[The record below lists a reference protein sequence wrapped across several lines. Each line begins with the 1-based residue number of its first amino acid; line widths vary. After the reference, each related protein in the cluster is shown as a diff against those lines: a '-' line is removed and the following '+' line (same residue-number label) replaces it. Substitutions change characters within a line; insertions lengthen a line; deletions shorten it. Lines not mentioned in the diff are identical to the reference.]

1 MAVAPAQML
10 KAVLCGALIGAA
22 VVPGYPALAD
32 DAQTERLQRQI
43 DALQAQLQALQR
55 QVAETKKAVST
66 RPPAAAPTEYTKA
79 PLVKAPIPVGINLKV
94 GGFVA
99 AESVWRQKNEVAD
112 IGSDFNTGIPLP
124 NSPLS
129 HENEFRGSARQS
141 RLSLLATGDIDPV
154 QHLAGYFETDF
165 LGAGIT
171 SNSRESN
178 SYVLR
183 LRQAYGTY
191 DNDDWHFHFLG
202 GQSWSLL
209 TQDRVGI
216 VPRMENIP
224 LTIDAQY
231 VVGFDWSRNWQLRFV
246 GDWNKVAWF
255 GVSVES
261 PQINFFSNSVGANT
275 IVGGAPGGSVGGSPI
290 PPGLAINDLNVCST
304 SGLLNSATAC
314 SADKLPD
321 VIEKAAF
328 DPGWGHYE
336 VFGLQ
341 RWFTDR
347 VFTTAIPGGAGANKT
362 SFGWGVG
369 GSVLLPIVPKYLDI
383 QATAMYGQ
391 GIGRYGAG
399 QLPDVT
405 IGPDGSLS
413 PITVS
418 HILLGAVGHPWEG
431 LDVYAYAG
439 QELAS
444 RNSSVV
450 RGTATG
456 YGNPLFSD
464 AGCFFENP
472 VSGPAPANDPFA
484 GTACTANTRRLQEL
498 TVGFWQN
505 VYKGDL
511 GRATVGAQYEY
522 IKRDTFAALLIP
534 GTTITTSGPD
544 PFEQI
549 LMTSFRYYPFQ

>member
-1 MAVAPAQML
+1 MAVAPGQIL
-10 KAVLCGALIGAA
+10 KAVMCGALLGAA
-22 VVPGYPALAD
+22 PVPGYPALAD

-66 RPPAAAPTEYTKA
+66 RPPPASPTEYAKA
-79 PLVKAPIPVGINLKV
+79 PLIKAPVPVGVNLKV

-129 HENEFRGSARQS
+129 HEHEFRGSARQS

-171 SNSRESN
+171 SNSRESS

-290 PPGLAINDLNVCST
+290 PPGVAINDLNVCST

-314 SADKLPD
+314 SADRLPD

-347 VFTTAIPGGAGANKT
+347 VFTTTIPGGAGANKT

-369 GSVLLPIVPKYLDI
+369 GSVLLPIWPKYLDL

-391 GIGRYGAG
+391 GIGRYGSG

-405 IGPDGSLS
+405 IAPDGSLS

-418 HILLGAVGHPWEG
+418 HVLLGAVGHPWEG

-450 RGTATG
+450 RGTPTG

-472 VSGPAPANDPFA
+472 VSGPAPANDAFA

-511 GRATVGAQYEY
+511 GRLTVGAQYEY

-549 LMTSFRYYPFQ
+549 VMTSFRYYPFQ